1 MDVPDEIIKR
11 MEKAKKES
19 AKAEVINICLDIIEK
34 LRKIEGV
41 SGIHIMAIEWEEA
54 IPEIV
59 KRAGLLPRPSP

>member
-1 MDVPDEIIKR
+1 ML
-11 MEKAKKES
+11 S
-19 AKAEVINICLDIIEK
+19 FSYIEK
-34 LRKIEGV
+34 VRRIEGV